1 MDLKRCLKILTTRR
15 FLISKMMILKW
26 RMCSYS
32 QLISTTDDDDDAK
45 MEESSLDTNIS
56 YDYKTELMV
65 E

>member
-1 MDLKRCLKILTTRR
+1 
-15 FLISKMMILKW
+15 MMILKW